1 MLTIRAAKGP
11 DYYERPEFARDDYY
25 SERGE
30 VRGEWAGRGAETLGL
45 SGAPEEGDLGV
56 LLDGRDPVTG
66 AVLAGTA
73 RRAGG
78 NVAFDL
84 TFAAPKSVSVLA
96 AVGDEVVRGA
106 VLDAHALGVR
116 AGLDYL
122 ERHACF
128 VRRGRNGLTVL
139 PAEGFVGA
147 VYVHEMA
154 RSGDPHLHAHL
165 VIANRVRGQDG
176 RWSAPDMRPVYAH
189 AKTAGTIADAVMRD
203 QLRRSL
209 GVEWSPVTNG
219 IAELVA
225 VPQGVREHFSAR
237 HAEIM
242 EEATAR
248 GLTSMSGIAA
258 IQRETRDRKRVIA
271 RHEAV
276 AGWRARAAE
285 HGFGEHELRRALG
298 RVRGITTSEYTARLR
313 AQATQMLGP
322 AGLTRQSSTFT
333 RREVIQQL
341 AEAHPEGAPPGHL
354 ERLADDFLART
365 CVALTRAGDDTN
377 PGHRET
383 LYTTSDMLRAEVRL
397 IDAASG
403 RDPNGPIVADAR
415 TVDAV
420 IASHPSLGTDQ
431 ERAVRHL
438 TTGDARVR
446 VMEARAGTGK
456 TFTLQAV
463 REAYERSG
471 VAVIGVAWQGQAAD
485 VLQREAGIPSQTAAL
500 LLRRIERG
508 ETDAIPGHCVVVV
521 DEASVMPTRALE
533 RLAHVA
539 AWRSARL
546 VLVGDRAQLPAIDA
560 GGGFAALAD
569 CLGAVE
575 LTENRRQQTEL
586 QRDVARHLAEGRAD
600 EAVRLL
606 SESGRLQSFEDAR
619 EARTALV
626 TAWARAEL
634 DSPGRNLMLAHDRF
648 DVAELNRIAREWR
661 DRWGFISD
669 RRITVSGTE
678 WAIGD
683 RMVCRRNDYSL
694 GVRNGTQGTVVDL
707 GRHAEHLDLFT
718 DHGEIVRIPAGY
730 LAHARHG
737 YALTGHVSQ
746 GESVDRT
753 FVLASPE
760 RGGAEW
766 AYVAGS
772 RQRHDLQV
780 FVVHHEAEN
789 VEEALAR
796 AWSRSQAK
804 SLALDLV
811 DPAARA
817 SAMDAVRHDL
827 DAATPERLIARA
839 EELRMARESARR
851 EAASVPNHEL
861 ARVAELRA
869 AVARADQGVR
879 DAEHREASL
888 DERLRGIPARR
899 RGERAEVRAGIERA
913 RRDGERHGIDG
924 LAAQVEL
931 MRAGPAVERSAGVER
946 ARVNARDLGA
956 ELAAI
961 EGRLGAWAG
970 HTPVVRSR
978 RLLDRAH
985 ERPGTE
991 RDLGRGR

>member
-1 MLTIRAAKGP
+1 MLTLRAAKGP
-11 DYYERPEFARDDYY
+11 DYYERPEFAADDYY

-30 VRGEWAGRGAETLGL
+30 VRGEWAGRGAEALGL
-45 SGAPEEGDLGV
+45 SGGPDEGDLGT
-56 LLDGRDPVTG
+56 LLDGRDPGSG

-96 AVGDEVVRGA
+96 AVGDVALRSA
-106 VLDAHALGVR
+106 VLRAHAAGVR

-122 ERHACF
+122 ERQTCF
-128 VRRGRNGLTVL
+128 VRRGRNGVTVL

-165 VIANRVRGQDG
+165 VIANRVRGEDG

-189 AKTAGTIADAVMRD
+189 AKTAGTIADAVMRAA
-203 QLRRSL
+203 LSRSL
-209 GVEWSPVTNG
+209 GVEWGPVTNG

-225 VPQGVREHFSAR
+225 VPTEVREHFSAR
-237 HAEIM
+237 HTEIM

-248 GLTSMSGIAA
+248 GLTSRAGIAA

-271 RHEAV
+271 RSEAV

-285 HGFGEHELRRALG
+285 HGFGERELRRALG
-298 RVRGITTSEYTARLR
+298 RARSITTSDYTERLR
-313 AQATQMLGP
+313 AQATRMLGP

-333 RREVIQQL
+333 RREVIQQF
-341 AEAHPEGAPPGHL
+341 AEAHPEGAPAGHL

-365 CVALTRAGDDTN
+365 CVVLTHAGDHTHA
-377 PGHRET
+377 GHRET
-383 LYTTSDMLRAEVRL
+383 VYTIPDMLRAEVRL
-397 IDAASG
+397 LDTATG
-403 RDPNGPIVADAR
+403 RDPNGPVVADTR
-415 TVDAV
+415 IIDAV
-420 IASHPSLGTDQ
+420 IDQRPSLGADQ
-431 ERAVRHL
+431 EAAVRHL
-438 TTGDARVR
+438 TAGDARVR

-456 TFTLQAV
+456 TFTLAAV
-463 REAYERSG
+463 RDAYERSG

-485 VLQREAGIPSQTAAL
+485 VLQREAGIPSQTAAM

-508 ETDAIPGHCVVVV
+508 EDNAIPARSVIVV

-533 RLAHVA
+533 RLVHAA

-560 GGGFAALAD
+560 AGGFAALAD
-569 CLGAVE
+569 RLGAVE
-575 LTENRRQQTEL
+575 LVENRRQQTEL
-586 QRDVARHLAEGRAD
+586 QRDVARHLAEGRAAD
-600 EAVRLL
+600 AVALL
-606 SESGRLQSFEDAR
+606 AESGRLQAFDDAR
-619 EARTALV
+619 DARMALV
-626 TAWARAEL
+626 AAWAQAEL
-634 DSPGRNLMLAHDRF
+634 DSPGRNLMLAHDRH

-661 DRWGFISD
+661 EQWWFISD
-669 RRITVSGTE
+669 RRITVAETE

-718 DHGEIVRIPAGY
+718 DHGETIRIPADY

-796 AWSRSQAK
+796 AWSRSRAK

-811 DPAARA
+811 DPVHRNA
-817 SAMDAVRHDL
+817 AMDAVRADIT
-827 DAATPERLIARA
+827 AATPERLIGRV
-839 EELRMARESARR
+839 EELRAVRESAR
-851 EAASVPNHEL
+851 EAAAAVPNHQL

-869 AVARADQGVR
+869 AVARAEQGAR
-879 DAEHREASL
+879 DAECREARL
-888 DERLRGIPARR
+888 DERLKGIPAWRR
-899 RGERAEVRAGIERA
+899 SDRAEARTSIEQA
-913 RRDGERHGIDG
+913 RRDGERHRTDG
-924 LAAQVEL
+924 RVAREALARL
-931 MRAGPAVERSAGVER
+931 GPAVDRVAGVEDVRRRTHGLSEELSRVERRLDSWR
-946 ARVNARDLGA
+946 AGVV
-956 ELAAI
+956 
-961 EGRLGAWAG
+961 EGRERSDL
-970 HTPVVRSR
+970 VRR
-978 RLLDRAH
+978 H
-985 ERPGTE
+985 ERPPV
-991 RDLGRGR
+991 DRGLDR

>member
-1 MLTIRAAKGP
+1 MLTLCAAKGP

-25 SERGE
+25 SGRGQ
-30 VRGEWAGRGAETLGL
+30 VRGEWAGRGAEALGL
-45 SGAPEEGDLGV
+45 SGPPDEGDLGV
-56 LLDGRDPVTG
+56 LLDGRDPASG
-66 AVLAGTA
+66 AVLAGSA

-96 AVGDEVVRGA
+96 AVGGEVVRGA
-106 VLDAHALGVR
+106 VLDAHAAGVR

-128 VRRGRNGLTVL
+128 VRRGRNGVTVL

-147 VYVHEMA
+147 TYVHEMA

-165 VIANRVRGQDG
+165 VIANRVRGEDG

-189 AKTAGTIADAVMRD
+189 AKTAGTIADAVMRAE
-203 QLRRSL
+203 LSRSL
-209 GVEWSPVTNG
+209 GVEWGPVTNG

-225 VPQGVREHFSAR
+225 VPTEVREHFSAR

-248 GLTSMSGIAA
+248 GLTSRAGLAA

-271 RHEAV
+271 REEAV

-285 HGFGEHELRRALG
+285 HGFGGHELRHTLG
-298 RVRGITTSEYTARLR
+298 RAFTVTPSDYTQRLR
-313 AQATQMLGP
+313 AQARRMLGP
-322 AGLTRQSSTFT
+322 EGLTRQSSTFT

-341 AEAHPEGAPPGHL
+341 ADVHPEGAPPGRL
-354 ERLADDFLART
+354 ERLADDFLARA

-383 LYTTSDMLRAEVRL
+383 LYTTPDMLRAEVRL
-397 IDAASG
+397 LDAATG
-403 RDPNGPIVADAR
+403 RDPKGPVVADTCAL
-415 TVDAV
+415 DAV
-420 IASHPSLGTDQ
+420 IAARPTLGADQ
-431 ERAVRHL
+431 ETAVRRL
-438 TTGDARVR
+438 TTGEDRVR

-456 TFTLQAV
+456 TFTLAAV

-485 VLQREAGIPSQTAAL
+485 VLQREAGIASQTAAR
-500 LLRRIERG
+500 LLRRIEREG
-508 ETDAIPGHCVVVV
+508 DDAIPSHSVVVV

-533 RLAHVA
+533 RLAHAA

-546 VLVGDRAQLPAIDA
+546 VIVGDRAQLPSIEA

-569 CLGAVE
+569 RLGAVE
-575 LTENRRQQTEL
+575 LVENRRQQTEL
-586 QRDVARHLAEGRAD
+586 QRDVARHLAEGRAAD
-600 EAVRLL
+600 AVALL
-606 SESGRLQSFEDAR
+606 AESGRLQSFDDAR
-619 EARTALV
+619 DARVALV
-626 TAWARAEL
+626 TAWAQAEL
-634 DSPGRNLMLAHDRF
+634 DSPGRNLMLAHDRH
-648 DVAELNRIAREWR
+648 DVAELNRIAHEWR
-661 DRWGFISD
+661 EQWGFISD
-669 RRITVSGTE
+669 RRIVVAGTE

-694 GVRNGTQGTVVDL
+694 GVRNGTQGTVIDL
-707 GRHAEHLDLFT
+707 GRNAEHLDLHT
-718 DHGEIVRIPAGY
+718 DHGETIRIPADY

-737 YALTGHVSQ
+737 YALTGHASQ

-760 RGGAEW
+760 RGGAAW

-780 FVVHHEAEN
+780 FVVHHEAED

-811 DPAARA
+811 DPAPRNA
-817 SAMDAVRHDL
+817 AMDAARGEIM
-827 DAATPERLIARA
+827 AATPERLV
-839 EELRMARESARR
+839 ARR
-851 EAASVPNHEL
+851 E
-861 ARVAELRA
+861 ELRA
-869 AVARADQGVR
+869 ALDETRSRMTATDGNFRARRAEAARALERAEDGGR
-879 DAEHREASL
+879 DAERRVSHLSEQLAETPL
-888 DERLRGIPARR
+888 WRR
-899 RGERAEVRAGIERA
+899 RERAGLRDDLARA
-913 RRDGERHGIDG
+913 RGEVHRHRAQAGAARAE
-924 LAAQVEL
+924 LARFGPHGGDPAARAQL
-931 MRAGPAVERSAGVER
+931 
-946 ARVNARDLGA
+946 LGA
-956 ELAAI
+956 ELAGVEERVASWQAI
-961 EGRLGAWAG
+961 GDPRR
-970 HTPVVRSR
+970 VREVDAR
-978 RLLDRAH
+978 RHD
-985 ERPGTE
+985 PP
-991 RDLGRGR
+991 GRGRGLDR

>member
-1 MLTIRAAKGP
+1 MLTICAARGP
-11 DYYERPEFARDDYY
+11 DYYERAEFARDDYY
-25 SERGE
+25 CERGE
-30 VRGEWAGRGAETLGL
+30 VRGEWAGRGAEALGL
-45 SGAPEEGDLGV
+45 SGGPEEGELGV
-56 LLDGRDPVTG
+56 LLDGRDPASG

-96 AVGDEVVRGA
+96 AVGDETVRSA
-106 VLDAHALGVR
+106 VLDAHAAGVR

-122 ERHACF
+122 ERQACF

-165 VIANRVRGQDG
+165 VIANRVRGADG
-176 RWSAPDMRPVYAH
+176 RWSAPDMRPVYTH

-209 GVEWSPVTNG
+209 GVEWGPVTNG

-225 VPQGVREHFSAR
+225 VPTDVREHFSAR
-237 HAEIM
+237 HTEIM
-242 EEATAR
+242 EEASAR

-258 IQRETRDRKRVIA
+258 IQRETRDRKRMIA
-271 RHEAV
+271 RGEAV

-285 HGFGEHELRRALG
+285 HGFGEHELRHALG
-298 RVRGITTSEYTARLR
+298 RVRAVTPSDYTERLR
-313 AQATQMLGP
+313 AQATHMLGP

-341 AEAHPEGAPPGHL
+341 AEVHPEGAPLGHL

-365 CVALTRAGDDTN
+365 CVPITRAGDDTN

-383 LYTTSDMLRAEVRL
+383 LYTTPDMLRAEARL
-397 IDAASG
+397 IDAATG
-403 RDPNGPIVADAR
+403 RDPNGSIVADAR

-420 IASHPSLGTDQ
+420 IAQRPSLGADQ

-438 TTGDARVR
+438 TTGDGRVR

-456 TFTLQAV
+456 TFTLAAL

-471 VAVIGVAWQGQAAD
+471 VPVIGVAWQGQAAD

-500 LLRRIERG
+500 LLRRIGRG
-508 ETDAIPGHCVVVV
+508 EDDAIPAHSVIVV

-533 RLAHVA
+533 RLAHAA

-546 VLVGDRAQLPAIDA
+546 VLVGDRAQLPSIDA

-569 CLGAVE
+569 RLGAAE

-586 QRDVARHLAEGRAD
+586 QRDVARHLAEGRAAD
-600 EAVRLL
+600 AVALL
-606 SESGRLQSFEDAR
+606 AESGRLQSFEDAR
-619 EARTALV
+619 DARMALV

-634 DSPGRNLMLAHDRF
+634 DSPGRNLMLAHDRH

-661 DRWGFISD
+661 EQWGFISD
-669 RRITVSGTE
+669 RRITVAGTE

-683 RMVCRRNDYSL
+683 RMVCRQNDYSL

-707 GRHAEHLDLFT
+707 GHHAEHLDLYT
-718 DHGEIVRIPAGY
+718 DHGEIIRIPAGY

-746 GESVDRT
+746 GESVDRS

-780 FVVHHEAEN
+780 FVTHHEAEN
-789 VEEALAR
+789 VEEALSR

-811 DPAARA
+811 DPAERSAAMGAARGDI
-817 SAMDAVRHDL
+817 DAATL

-839 EELRMARESARR
+839 EELRAARESARSD
-851 EAASVPNHEL
+851 AASVPNQEL
-861 ARVAELRA
+861 ARVAELRV
-869 AVARADQGVR
+869 AVTRAEAGATE
-879 DAEHREASL
+879 AESREARQRSPSPRPQRHPGL
-888 DERLRGIPARR
+888 APGGTRRGACGHRTGATRR
-899 RGERAEVRAGIERA
+899 RAP
-913 RRDGERHGIDG
+913 RD
-924 LAAQVEL
+924 
-931 MRAGPAVERSAGVER
+931 
-946 ARVNARDLGA
+946 
-956 ELAAI
+956 
-961 EGRLGAWAG
+961 
-970 HTPVVRSR
+970 
-978 RLLDRAH
+978 
-985 ERPGTE
+985 
-991 RDLGRGR
+991 

>member
-1 MLTIRAAKGP
+1 MLTLRAAKGP

-30 VRGEWAGRGAETLGL
+30 VRGEWAGRGAEALGL
-45 SGAPEEGDLGV
+45 SGGPEEGELGA
-56 LLDGRDPVTG
+56 LLDGRDPASG

-96 AVGDEVVRGA
+96 AVGDEAVRSA
-106 VLDAHALGVR
+106 VLDAHAAGVC

-122 ERHACF
+122 EREACF
-128 VRRGRNGLTVL
+128 VRRGRNGVTVL

-147 VYVHEMA
+147 IYVHEMA

-165 VIANRVRGQDG
+165 VIANRVRGHDG

-189 AKTAGTIADAVMRD
+189 AKTAGTIADAVMRAE
-203 QLRRSL
+203 LSRSL
-209 GVEWSPVTNG
+209 GVEWGPVTNG

-225 VPQGVREHFSAR
+225 VPTKVREHFSAR
-237 HAEIM
+237 HTEIM

-248 GLTSMSGIAA
+248 GLTSRAGIAA
-258 IQRETRDRKRVIA
+258 IQRETRDRKRTIG
-271 RHEAV
+271 REEAV

-285 HGFGEHELRRALG
+285 HGFGERELRQALRRA
-298 RVRGITTSEYTARLR
+298 RGLTTSDYTERLR
-313 AQATQMLGP
+313 AQATHMLGP
-322 AGLTRQSSTFT
+322 GGLTRQSSTFT
-333 RREVIQQL
+333 RREVIQPL
-341 AEAHPEGAPPGHL
+341 AEVHSEGAPAGHL

-365 CVALTRAGDDTN
+365 CVALTRAGDDSDR
-377 PGHRET
+377 GHRET
-383 LYTTSDMLRAEVRL
+383 LYTTPDMLRAEVRML
-397 IDAASG
+397 DAATG
-403 RDPNGPIVADAR
+403 RDPNGPVVANAR
-415 TVDAV
+415 AVDAV
-420 IASHPSLGTDQ
+420 IASHPSLGADQ
-431 ERAVRHL
+431 EAAVRHL

-446 VMEARAGTGK
+446 LMEARAGTGK
-456 TFTLQAV
+456 TFTLAAV

-471 VAVIGVAWQGQAAD
+471 VPVIGVAWQGQAAD
-485 VLQREAGIPSQTAAL
+485 VLQREAGIPSLTAAL

-508 ETDAIPGHCVVVV
+508 GDDAIPARSVIVV

-533 RLAHVA
+533 RLAHAA

-569 CLGAVE
+569 RLGAVE
-575 LTENRRQQTEL
+575 LVENRRQQTEL
-586 QRDVARHLAEGRAD
+586 QRDVARHLAEGRAA
-600 EAVRLL
+600 EAVALL
-606 SESGRLQSFEDAR
+606 SESGRLQSFDDAR
-619 EARTALV
+619 DARMALV
-626 TAWARAEL
+626 AAWARAEL
-634 DSPGRNLMLAHDRF
+634 DSPGRNLMLAHDRH
-648 DVAELNRIAREWR
+648 DVAELNRIARQWR
-661 DRWGFISD
+661 EQWGFISD
-669 RRITVSGTE
+669 RRIAVGGTE

-694 GVRNGTQGTVVDL
+694 GVRNGTKGTVLDL

-718 DHGEIVRIPAGY
+718 DHGEAIRIPADY

-772 RQRHDLQV
+772 RQRHDLLV

-789 VEEALAR
+789 VEEALVR

-804 SLALDLV
+804 SLALDMVDPADRSAAMDAARRDTAAATPERVVARRDELQAARHEARNRMTAISGDV
-811 DPAARA
+811 RARRAAAAQALGRAETGLRDAEWRVRHLSERLTQTPLWRRRERAGLRDDLARAEGEVDRHRAEAGTVRAELARFGPAGEDPAARA
-817 SAMDAVRHDL
+817 QR
-827 DAATPERLIARA
+827 
-839 EELRMARESARR
+839 
-851 EAASVPNHEL
+851 
-861 ARVAELRA
+861 
-869 AVARADQGVR
+869 
-879 DAEHREASL
+879 
-888 DERLRGIPARR
+888 
-899 RGERAEVRAGIERA
+899 
-913 RRDGERHGIDG
+913 
-924 LAAQVEL
+924 
-931 MRAGPAVERSAGVER
+931 
-946 ARVNARDLGA
+946 LGA
-956 ELAAI
+956 ELEALEVRLASWRAIGDAARVRQVDARRHDPP
-961 EGRLGAWAG
+961 GRGLG
-970 HTPVVRSR
+970 
-978 RLLDRAH
+978 
-985 ERPGTE
+985 
-991 RDLGRGR
+991 LGR

>member
-30 VRGEWAGRGAETLGL
+30 VRGEWAGRGADALGL
-45 SGAPEEGDLGV
+45 TGGPSEGALGV
-56 LLDGRDPVTG
+56 LLDARDPASG
-66 AVLAGTA
+66 EPLLGTA

-96 AVGDEVVRGA
+96 AVGDKVVRNA
-106 VLDAHALGVR
+106 VLDAHERGVR

-122 ERHACF
+122 EREACF
-128 VRRGRNGLTVL
+128 VRRGRDGVTVL
-139 PAEGFVGA
+139 AAEGFVGA

-165 VIANRVRGQDG
+165 VIANRVRGEDG

-189 AKTAGTIADAVMRD
+189 AKTAGTIADAAMRAA
-203 QLRRSL
+203 LSRSL
-209 GVEWSPVTNG
+209 GAEWGPVTNG

-225 VPQGVREHFSAR
+225 VPMEVREHFSAR

-248 GLTSMSGIAA
+248 GLTSRAGIAA

-271 RHEAV
+271 RSEAV
-276 AGWRARAAE
+276 AGWRARSAE

-298 RVRGITTSEYTARLR
+298 RVRGVTEADYTERLR
-313 AQATQMLGP
+313 AQATHMLGP
-322 AGLTRQSSTFT
+322 EGLARQSSTFT

-341 AEAHPEGAPPGHL
+341 ADVHSEGAPAGHL

-365 CVALTRAGDDTN
+365 CAALTRAGDD
-377 PGHRET
+377 PDRGHRER
-383 LYTTSDMLRAEVRL
+383 LYSTPDMLRAEVRL
-397 IDAASG
+397 LDAATG
-403 RDPNGPIVADAR
+403 RDPNGSVVADAR
-415 TVDAV
+415 TLEAA
-420 IASHPSLGTDQ
+420 IAERPSLGADQ
-431 ERAVRHL
+431 EAAVRHL
-438 TTGDARVR
+438 TTGEDRIR

-456 TFTLQAV
+456 TFTLGAV

-471 VAVIGVAWQGQAAD
+471 VPVIGVAWQGQAAD
-485 VLQREAGIPSQTAAL
+485 VLQREAGITSQTAAL

-508 ETDAIPGHCVVVV
+508 EKDAIPARSVIVV
-521 DEASVMPTRALE
+521 DEASVMPTRALG
-533 RLAHVA
+533 RLAHTA

-546 VLVGDRAQLPAIDA
+546 VLVGDRAQLPSIDA

-569 CLGAVE
+569 RLGAVE
-575 LTENRRQQTEL
+575 LTENRRQATEL
-586 QRDVARHLAEGRAD
+586 QRRLAGHLAQGCAAD
-600 EAVRLL
+600 AVALL
-606 SESGRLQSFEDAR
+606 AESGRLQSFDDAR
-619 EARTALV
+619 DARIALV
-626 TAWARAEL
+626 TAWATAEL
-634 DSPGRNLMLAHDRF
+634 DSPGRNLMLAHDRH

-661 DRWGFISD
+661 ERWGFISD
-669 RRITVSGTE
+669 RRITVYGTE

-707 GRHAEHLDLFT
+707 GRHAEYLDLFT
-718 DHGEIVRIPAGY
+718 DHGETVRIPADY
-730 LAHARHG
+730 LADARHG

-766 AYVAGS
+766 AYVAVS

-780 FVVHHEAEN
+780 FVTHHEAEN
-789 VEEALAR
+789 VKEALVR

-811 DPAARA
+811 EPEARAAAMDAARA
-817 SAMDAVRHDL
+817 GMKTS
-827 DAATPERLIARA
+827 TPERLLARVG
-839 EELRMARESARR
+839 ELRAARQSARQ
-851 EAASVPNHEL
+851 EAYRPNSEL
-861 ARVAELRA
+861 ARVELRA
-869 AVARADQGVR
+869 ALARAEAGASE
-879 DAEHREASL
+879 AEAREARL
-888 DERLRGIPARR
+888 GERLDRIPAWRR
-899 RGERAEVRAGIERA
+899 SERAQVRAGIESA
-913 RRDGERHGIDG
+913 RRDRDRHRKDG
-924 LAAQVEL
+924 RAAEVEL
-931 MRAGPAVERSAGVER
+931 ARVGPVVGGDAQERAQRLGVELSALESRLAPWEAPEGARVRPARNRAPAQRSAER
-946 ARVNARDLGA
+946 G
-956 ELAAI
+956 
-961 EGRLGAWAG
+961 
-970 HTPVVRSR
+970 
-978 RLLDRAH
+978 
-985 ERPGTE
+985 
-991 RDLGRGR
+991 LGRER

>member
-30 VRGEWAGRGAETLGL
+30 VRGEWAGRGAEALGL
-45 SGAPEEGDLGV
+45 LGGAEEGDLGV
-56 LLDGRDPVTG
+56 LLDARDPASG
-66 AVLAGTA
+66 EPLAGTA

-96 AVGDEVVRGA
+96 AVGDEAVRGA
-106 VLDAHALGVR
+106 VLDAHAAGVR

-128 VRRGRNGLTVL
+128 VRRGRNGVTVL
-139 PAEGFVGA
+139 SADGFVGA

-165 VIANRVRGQDG
+165 VIANRVRGSDG

-189 AKTAGTIADAVMRD
+189 AKTAGTIADAVMRAE
-203 QLRRSL
+203 LSRSL
-209 GVEWSPVTNG
+209 GVEWGPVTNG

-225 VPQGVREHFSAR
+225 VPTNVREHFSAR

-248 GLTSMSGIAA
+248 GLTSMAGIAA
-258 IQRETRDRKRVIA
+258 VQRETRDRKRVIA
-271 RHEAV
+271 RGEAV

-298 RVRGITTSEYTARLR
+298 RTRGITTSDYTARLR
-313 AQATQMLGP
+313 ERATDMLGP

-341 AEAHPEGAPPGHL
+341 AEVHPEGAPARHL

-365 CVALTRAGDDTN
+365 CVALTRSEHATT
-377 PGHRET
+377 PSHRET
-383 LYTTSDMLRAEVRL
+383 LYTTPDMLRAEVRL
-397 IDAASG
+397 LDAATG
-403 RDPNGPIVADAR
+403 LDPNGPAVADPRAI
-415 TVDAV
+415 DAV
-420 IASHPSLGTDQ
+420 IAQLPSLGTDQ
-431 ERAVRHL
+431 AAAVRHL
-438 TTGDARVR
+438 ATGDARLR

-456 TFTLQAV
+456 TFTLSAV
-463 REAYERSG
+463 REAYEQSG
-471 VAVIGVAWQGQAAD
+471 VPVIGVAWQGQAAD
-485 VLQREAGIPSQTAAL
+485 VLQREAGIASQTAAL

-508 ETDAIPGHCVVVV
+508 EVDAIPAHSVIVV

-533 RLAHVA
+533 RLAHAA

-546 VLVGDRAQLPAIDA
+546 VLVGDRAQLPSIDA

-569 CLGAVE
+569 RLGAVE
-575 LTENRRQQTEL
+575 LTENRRQQTDL
-586 QRDVARHLAEGRAD
+586 QRDVARHLAEGRAAD
-600 EAVRLL
+600 AVTLL

-619 EARTALV
+619 DARTALV
-626 TAWARAEL
+626 TAWAQAEL
-634 DSPGRNLMLAHDRF
+634 DSPGRNLMLAHDRH

-661 DRWGFISD
+661 EQWGFISD
-669 RRITVSGTE
+669 RRITVAGTE

-683 RMVCRRNDYSL
+683 RLVCRRNDYSL
-694 GVRNGTQGTVVDL
+694 GVRNGTHGTVVDL
-707 GRHAEHLDLFT
+707 GHHAEHLDLFT
-718 DHGEIVRIPAGY
+718 DHGETIRIPADY
-730 LAHARHG
+730 LTHARHG

-780 FVVHHEAEN
+780 FVVHYEAEN
-789 VEEALAR
+789 VEDALAR

-811 DPAARA
+811 DPADRG
-817 SAMDAVRHDL
+817 SPMDAVRADL

-839 EELRMARESARR
+839 EELRAARASARS
-851 EAASVPNHEL
+851 ETASVPNQEL

-869 AVARADQGVR
+869 AVTRAEAGAME
-879 DAEHREASL
+879 AESREARL
-888 DERLRGIPARR
+888 DERLSGIPAWRR
-899 RGERAEVRAGIERA
+899 SERAQLRSDIDRA
-913 RRDGERHGIDG
+913 RRDLERHRGDG
-924 LAAQVEL
+924 RAAQGELARLGPTAAGDANERAQRLGVEL
-931 MRAGPAVERSAGVER
+931 SALESRLAPWRESREDARTRPARDRAPAQRSA
-946 ARVNARDLGA
+946 
-956 ELAAI
+956 
-961 EGRLGAWAG
+961 
-970 HTPVVRSR
+970 
-978 RLLDRAH
+978 
-985 ERPGTE
+985 E
-991 RDLGRGR
+991 RDLGRER

>member
-1 MLTIRAAKGP
+1 MLTLRAAKGP

-30 VRGEWAGRGAETLGL
+30 VRGEWTGRGAEALGL
-45 SGAPEEGDLGV
+45 SGGPDEGDLGV
-56 LLDGRDPVTG
+56 LLDGRDPANG

-73 RRAGG
+73 RRADG

-96 AVGDEVVRGA
+96 AVGDEAIRGA
-106 VLDAHALGVR
+106 VLDAHLAGVR

-122 ERHACF
+122 EREACV
-128 VRRGRNGLTVL
+128 VRRGRNGVTVL

-154 RSGDPHLHAHL
+154 RSGDPHLHAHV
-165 VIANRVRGQDG
+165 VIANRVRGEDG
-176 RWSAPDMRPVYAH
+176 RWSAPDMRPVYSH
-189 AKTAGTIADAVMRD
+189 AKTAGTIADAVMRAE
-203 QLRRSL
+203 LSRSL
-209 GVEWSPVTNG
+209 GVEWGPVTNG

-225 VPQGVREHFSAR
+225 VPAAVREHFSAR

-271 RHEAV
+271 RGEAV

-285 HGFGEHELRRALG
+285 HGFGERELAHALG
-298 RVRGITTSEYTARLR
+298 RARAIATSDYTERLR
-313 AQATQMLGP
+313 EQATRMLG
-322 AGLTRQSSTFT
+322 AGGLTRQSSTFT

-341 AEAHPEGAPPGHL
+341 AEVHPEGAPPGHL

-365 CVALTRAGDDTN
+365 CLVLTRAGDDTGR
-377 PGHRET
+377 GHRET
-383 LYTTSDMLRAEVRL
+383 LYTTPDMLRAEVCL
-397 IDAASG
+397 LDAATG
-403 RDPNGPIVADAR
+403 RDPNGPIVADVRAI
-415 TVDAV
+415 DAV
-420 IASHPSLGTDQ
+420 IASRPSLGADQ
-431 ERAVRHL
+431 EAAVRHL

-456 TFTLQAV
+456 TFTLAAL
-463 REAYERSG
+463 REAYEHSG
-471 VAVIGVAWQGQAAD
+471 VTVIGVAWQGQAAD
-485 VLQREAGIPSQTAAL
+485 LLQREAGIPSQTAAL

-508 ETDAIPGHCVVVV
+508 EDGAIPSHSVIVV

-533 RLAHVA
+533 RLAHAA

-546 VLVGDRAQLPAIDA
+546 VLVGDRAQLPSIDA

-569 CLGAVE
+569 RLGAVE
-575 LTENRRQQTEL
+575 LVENRRQQTEL
-586 QRDVARHLAEGRAD
+586 QRDVARHLAEGSAAD
-600 EAVRLL
+600 AVALL
-606 SESGRLQSFEDAR
+606 ADSGRLQSFEDAR
-619 EARTALV
+619 DARMALV
-626 TAWARAEL
+626 SAWAQAEL
-634 DSPGRNLMLAHDRF
+634 DSPGRNLMLAHDRH

-661 DRWGFISD
+661 EQWGFISD
-669 RRITVSGTE
+669 RRITVAGTE

-718 DHGEIVRIPAGY
+718 DHGETVRIPADY
-730 LAHARHG
+730 LTHARHG

-780 FVVHHEAEN
+780 FVTHHGAEN

-811 DPAARA
+811 EPEARGA
-817 SAMDAVRHDL
+817 AMDAVRQDIGQG
-827 DAATPERLIARA
+827 TPERLLARA
-839 EELRMARESARR
+839 EELRVARESAR
-851 EAASVPNHEL
+851 ETAAAVSNHEVP
-861 ARVAELRA
+861 RMVELRA
-869 AVARADQGVR
+869 AVARAEQGMR
-879 DAEHREASL
+879 DAESRQARGG
-888 DERLRGIPARR
+888 ERLDRISAWRR
-899 RGERAEVRAGIERA
+899 SERAKALSDIESA
-913 RRDGERHGIDG
+913 RRDRDRHERDG
-924 LAAQVEL
+924 RAAQAAL
-931 MRAGPAVERSAGVER
+931 DRLGPAVSGEAQHRAQRLGIELSA
-946 ARVNARDLGA
+946 L
-956 ELAAI
+956 
-961 EGRLGAWAG
+961 EGRLAPWRDSREGAR
-970 HTPVVRSR
+970 TPPDR
-978 RLLDRAH
+978 DRAPAQ
-985 ERPGTE
+985 RSAE
-991 RDLGRGR
+991 RDLGRER